1 METQFAPDFSD
12 YLAAIKRR
20 HFLLLCVALPII
32 AIAVA
37 LAVGLPNVYVSGA
50 LIQFSQATIS
60 GELPSSH
67 DVPDRTYMD
76 EQRNYADQ
84 YVANIRDA
92 VLNSQSLAPVVAK
105 VRGLPT
111 IPSDPDE
118 AEHAI
123 KAHAVIQSVR
133 SEVLDPD
140 SGRER
145 EIVPA
150 FMVSFKSHSPQTAHD
165 VAVQLT
171 NAVILASRRSLL
183 VRANEASQFYA
194 SEAQRY
200 RGQIGTLE
208 SQLADF
214 KAKHFGELPE
224 LATVNMGQLDRM
236 QQDLENT
243 TLQAQE
249 LDQNRTFLSV
259 QLQQAEHAANSDQST
274 LERLEAEY
282 NEKEPIYG
290 DNYPDIISLRH
301 QIESLKNGGA
311 EIEGMTLRQQLATE
325 EENLRTLR
333 QRYSE
338 AYPDVQSAERR
349 IALLKQR
356 IARGEKAT
364 ITTPDNPTIT
374 QLKTQIDSV
383 NNQIA
388 GLQAH
393 SAELRRQVGDLQK
406 RLEMTPLIE
415 KQYQQLT
422 SGLDVA
428 RTKYEDLMK
437 SEMDSELTAEA
448 IMGGRSDE
456 LRVVNQPIVPDQPA
470 EPKRLAIATIGV
482 ILALVLAFSAGIGAE
497 SVDQTVRGSRDVRRV
512 LALAPLAVIPRIQDA
527 LTRRRRF
534 ARLVALGCTM
544 VIGGLIA
551 VVAVNSVM

>member
-20 HFLLLCVALPII
+20 HFLLLCVALPIV
-32 AIAVA
+32 AIALA
-37 LAVGLPNVYVSGA
+37 LAAGLPNVYVSGA

-60 GELPSSH
+60 GELPSAQNA
-67 DVPDRTYMD
+67 PDRTYMD

-111 IPSDPDE
+111 IPSDPDD

-123 KAHAVIQSVR
+123 RAHAVIQSVR

-171 NAVILASRRSLL
+171 NAVIQASRRSLL

-194 SEAQRY
+194 SEAKRY
-200 RGQIGTLE
+200 RGQISTLE

-224 LATVNMGQLDRM
+224 LATVNMGQMDRM

-311 EIEGMTLRQQLATE
+311 QIEGMTLKQQLATE
-325 EENLRTLR
+325 QENLRTLR

-338 AYPDVQSAERR
+338 AYPDVQSSERR
-349 IALLKQR
+349 IALLEQR

-364 ITTPDNPTIT
+364 VTTPDNPTIT

-406 RLEMTPLIE
+406 RLEMTPIIE

-428 RTKYEDLMK
+428 RTKYDDLMK
-437 SEMDSELTAEA
+437 SEMDSELTSEA

-470 EPKRLAIATIGV
+470 EPKRLAIAVIGV
-482 ILALVLAFSAGIGAE
+482 IVALVLAFSVGIGAE

-512 LALAPLAVIPRIQDA
+512 LALSPLAVIPRIQDS
-527 LTRRRRF
+527 LTRRRQWVRI
-534 ARLVALGCTM
+534 VALGCTM

-551 VVAVNSVM
+551 VLAVNSIM

>member
-1 METQFAPDFSD
+1 METQFTPDFSD

-20 HFLLLCVALPII
+20 HFLLLCVALPIV
-32 AIAVA
+32 AIATA
-37 LAVGLPNVYVSGA
+37 LALGLPNRYQSTA

-60 GELPSSH
+60 GELPSTR
-67 DVPDRTYMD
+67 DVPEATYMD

-92 VLNSQSLAPVVAK
+92 VLNSQSLASVVAS
-105 VRGLPT
+105 VRGLPM
-111 IPSDPDE
+111 IPSDPDD
-118 AEHAI
+118 AEQAI
-123 KAHAVIQSVR
+123 KAHASIQSVR
-133 SEVLDPD
+133 SAVLDPD

-150 FMVSFKSHSPQTAHD
+150 FMVSFKSRSPRTAHD

-171 NAVILASRRSLL
+171 NAVIQASRRSLL
-183 VRANEASQFYA
+183 VRANAASQFYA
-194 SEAQRY
+194 SEAERY
-200 RGQIGTLE
+200 RGQISTLE
-208 SQLADF
+208 GQLADF
-214 KAKHFGELPE
+214 KTKHLDELPE
-224 LATVNMGQLDRM
+224 LATVNMGQMDRI
-236 QQDLENT
+236 QQDAENIA
-243 TLQAQE
+243 LQIQE

-259 QLQQAEHAANSDQST
+259 QLQQAEAAANSDQST

-311 EIEGMTLRQQLATE
+311 QIEGMTLQQQLATE

-333 QRYSE
+333 QRYSD
-338 AYPDVQSAERR
+338 AYPDVQATQRR
-349 IALLKQR
+349 ITLLEQR
-356 IARGEKAT
+356 IARGEKAAV
-364 ITTPDNPTIT
+364 TTPDNPTVV
-374 QLKTQIDSV
+374 QLRTQINSV

-393 SAELRRQVGDLQK
+393 AADLHRQVGDLQK
-406 RLEMTPLIE
+406 HLEMTPLVE

-437 SEMDSELTAEA
+437 NEMDSELTAEA

-456 LRVVNQPIVPDQPA
+456 LHVVNQPIVPDHPA
-470 EPKRLAIATIGV
+470 DPRRLAIALIGV
-482 ILALVLAFSAGIGAE
+482 IIAFVLSLSAVIAAE
-497 SVDQTVRGSRDVRRV
+497 SLDQTVRGSRDVRRV
-512 LALAPLAVIPRIQDA
+512 LALAPLAVIPRIQDS
-527 LTRRRRF
+527 LTRRRKWRRAF
-534 ARLVALGCTM
+534 ALGFTM

-551 VVAVNSVM
+551 LVAGSRLM

>member
-20 HFLLLCVALPII
+20 HFLLLCVALPIV
-32 AIAVA
+32 AIALA
-37 LAVGLPNVYVSGA
+37 LAAGLPNVYVSGA

-60 GELPSSH
+60 GELPSAQNA
-67 DVPDRTYMD
+67 PDRTYMD

-111 IPSDPDE
+111 IPSDPDD

-123 KAHAVIQSVR
+123 RAHAVIQSVR

-171 NAVILASRRSLL
+171 NAVIQASRRSLL

-194 SEAQRY
+194 SEAKRY
-200 RGQIGTLE
+200 RGQISTLE

-224 LATVNMGQLDRM
+224 LATVNMGQMDRM

-311 EIEGMTLRQQLATE
+311 QIEGMTLKQQLATE
-325 EENLRTLR
+325 QENLRTLR

-338 AYPDVQSAERR
+338 AYPDVQSSERR
-349 IALLKQR
+349 IALLEQR

-364 ITTPDNPTIT
+364 VTTPDNPTIT

-393 SAELRRQVGDLQK
+393 STELRRQVGDLQK
-406 RLEMTPLIE
+406 RLEMTPIIE

-428 RTKYEDLMK
+428 RTKYDDLMK
-437 SEMDSELTAEA
+437 SEMDSELTSEA

-470 EPKRLAIATIGV
+470 EPKRLAIAVIGV
-482 ILALVLAFSAGIGAE
+482 IVALVLAFSVGIGAE

-512 LALAPLAVIPRIQDA
+512 LALSPLAVIPRIQDS
-527 LTRRRRF
+527 LTRRRQWVRI
-534 ARLVALGCTM
+534 VALGCTM

-551 VVAVNSVM
+551 VLAVNSIM

>member
-1 METQFAPDFSD
+1 METQFTPDFSD

-20 HFLLLCVALPII
+20 HFLLLCVALPIV
-32 AIAVA
+32 AIATA
-37 LAVGLPNVYVSGA
+37 LALGLPNLYQSTA

-60 GELPSSH
+60 GELPSTR
-67 DVPDRTYMD
+67 DVPEATYMD

-92 VLNSQSLAPVVAK
+92 VLNSQSLASVVAS
-105 VRGLPT
+105 VRGLPM
-111 IPSDPDE
+111 IPGDPDD
-118 AEHAI
+118 AQQVI
-123 KAHAVIQSVR
+123 KAHASIQSVR
-133 SEVLDPD
+133 SAVLDPD

-150 FMVSFKSHSPQTAHD
+150 FMVSFKSRSPRTAHD

-171 NAVILASRRSLL
+171 NAVIQASRRSLL
-183 VRANEASQFYA
+183 VRANAASQFYA
-194 SEAQRY
+194 SEANRY
-200 RGQIGTLE
+200 RGQISTLE

-214 KAKHFGELPE
+214 KAKNFGELPE
-224 LATVNMGQLDRM
+224 LATVNMGQMDRI
-236 QQDLENT
+236 QQDAENIA
-243 TLQAQE
+243 LQIQE

-259 QLQQAEHAANSDQST
+259 QLQQAEAAANTDQST

-311 EIEGMTLRQQLATE
+311 QIEGMTLQQQLATE

-333 QRYSE
+333 QRYSD
-338 AYPDVQSAERR
+338 AYPDVQATQRR
-349 IALLKQR
+349 ITLLKQR
-356 IARGEKAT
+356 IARGEKAAM
-364 ITTPDNPTIT
+364 TTPDNPTVV
-374 QLKTQIDSV
+374 QLRTQINSV

-393 SAELRRQVGDLQK
+393 SADLHRQVGNLQK
-406 RLEMTPLIE
+406 RLEMTPLVE

-428 RTKYEDLMK
+428 RTKYQDLVK
-437 SEMDSELTAEA
+437 NEMDSELTAEA

-456 LRVVNQPIVPDQPA
+456 LHVVNQPIVPDHPA
-470 EPKRLAIATIGV
+470 DPRRLAIALIGV
-482 ILALVLAFSAGIGAE
+482 IVAFVLSLSAVIAAE
-497 SVDQTVRGSRDVRRV
+497 SLDQTVRGSRDVRRV
-512 LALAPLAVIPRIQDA
+512 LALAPLAVIPRIQDS
-527 LTRRRRF
+527 LTRRRAWRRAF
-534 ARLVALGCTM
+534 ALGFTM

-551 VVAVNSVM
+551 IVAGSRLM